1 MQNGHFKNVQ
11 NRFFEKSF
19 SEKNV
24 KKLLYYNIVE
34 KFQKNKKNFVTDFFF
49 AQKKKG
55 IKAFFYVSIY

>member
-34 KFQKNKKNFVTDFFF
+34 KFQKNKKCFVTDFFF
-49 AQKKKG
+49 AQKKR
-55 IKAFFYVSIY
+55 V